1 MADHRKEFEMAR
13 QSDQIRRLIPPRL
26 IVTALGAAA
35 FLLAIAAAN
44 AAGLIIGNPTTSV
57 PRGLYYAASPA
68 RAEYATFCLA
78 RRHRQAVYYPL
89 FCSPDH
95 PDGLRILKR
104 IAARAPDGHLIV
116 RGDSPRALDS
126 RILGAVHKSPDT
138 RLVARPHTDRGA
150 PKRKAGHPARSPMS
164 LDICNVKKARTPVK
178 EATSHCKR
186 QDASRPGTGARAR

>member
-1 MADHRKEFEMAR
+1 MAR

-78 RRHRQAVYYPL
+78 HRHRQAVYYPL

-126 RILGAVHKSPDT
+126 RILGAVHK
-138 RLVARPHTDRGA
+138 AQIRGWWRA
-150 PKRKAGHPARSPMS
+150 LIQIGGGQ
-164 LDICNVKKARTPVK
+164 K
-178 EATSHCKR
+178 EGG
-186 QDASRPGTGARAR
+186 ASREVPDDFGYL